1 MERHPVVL
9 VHQKVGGQ
17 QRRAVVR
24 RTARVQL
31 ALLLARRE
39 RVERLQLA
47 MEEEKRQQR
56 AKQRMRLKK
65 EEVRTMEPQRVVR
78 RKREKPPMERALM
91 ERREQQ
97 EERRER
103 VKSRRLNLL
112 LWRSSGLTRS
122 VQAKTWRRAMR
133 KRHRG
138 RCRA

>member
-1 MERHPVVL
+1 M
-9 VHQKVGGQ
+9 
-17 QRRAVVR
+17 
-24 RTARVQL
+24 QL

-65 EEVRTMEPQRVVR
+65 EEVRTMGPQRVVR

-91 ERREQQ
+91 ERRLVMRLLERREQQ
-97 EERRER
+97 EETRGR